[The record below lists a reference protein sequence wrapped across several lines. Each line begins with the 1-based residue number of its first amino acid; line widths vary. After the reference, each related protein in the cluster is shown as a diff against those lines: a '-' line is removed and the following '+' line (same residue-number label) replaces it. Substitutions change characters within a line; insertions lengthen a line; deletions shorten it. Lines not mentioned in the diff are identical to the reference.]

1 MLEAAAFASKLLLY
15 AATLGGVG
23 ASLHRAMGITLNR
36 RVFVWLGGAVAVTA
50 LLRLLV
56 VNAQMGGALTAAFS
70 ADHFQWM
77 WAGIGNQTTAF
88 LAGAALLFVSAYSA
102 SRISAIAAA
111 LAIAGGF
118 ALAGHSAGLEIPGPA
133 PYVVALHT
141 LIAGFWFAA
150 PWTLW
155 PRASEAGDL
164 TLHRTRMFT
173 RIAIIVV
180 PAIFVSGLWL
190 LWRIGGGI
198 DGVISS
204 LYGRL
209 LLGKLALGAAI
220 LGLGALNMT
229 VVTKKLA
236 AAPASGRKALRATLR
251 IDAVL
256 FLGVLLL
263 IASATSFTGPNE

>member
-15 AATLGGVG
+15 GAALGGAG
-23 ASLHRAMGITLNR
+23 AGLHQAMGIVKHR
-36 RVFVWLGGAVAVTA
+36 RLFVWLGGAIACTA

-56 VNAQMGGALTAAFS
+56 VNAQMGGALAAAFS

-77 WAGIGNQTTAF
+77 WAGIGDQTTAF
-88 LAGAALLFVSAYSA
+88 LVGAALLSVSAFSPF
-102 SRISAIAAA
+102 RIFAIAASIV
-111 LAIAGGF
+111 IAGGF
-118 ALAGHSAGLEIPGPA
+118 GLAGHGAGLENPGPA

-141 LIAGFWFAA
+141 LIAGFWFVA
-150 PWTLW
+150 PFTLW
-155 PRASEAGDL
+155 PRNAEPDGL
-164 TLHRTRMFT
+164 TLHRTRMFS
-173 RIAIIVV
+173 RIAVFIV
-180 PAIFVSGLWL
+180 PALFVSGLWL

-229 VVTKKLA
+229 VVTERLV
-236 AAPASGRKALRATLR
+236 AAPASGCDALRATLR
-251 IDAVL
+251 VDAIL
-256 FLGVLLL
+256 FLGVLML
-263 IASATSFTGPNE
+263 IASATTFTGPNE

>member
-15 AATLGGVG
+15 AATLGGAG
-23 ASLHRAMGITLNR
+23 AGLHWAIGITVER
-36 RVFVWLGGAVAVTA
+36 RLFTWLGGAVAVTA

-56 VNAQMGGALTAAFS
+56 VNAQMGGAVTAAFS

-88 LAGAALLFVSAYSA
+88 LVGAALLFVSAFSG
-102 SRISAIAAA
+102 SRILAIAASIV
-111 LAIAGGF
+111 IAGGF
-118 ALAGHSAGLEIPGPA
+118 GLAGHSAGLENPGPA

-155 PRASEAGDL
+155 PRSAEAGAL

-173 RIAIIVV
+173 RIAVIIV

-198 DGVISS
+198 DGVIAS

-229 VVTKKLA
+229 VVTRRLTTA
-236 AAPASGRKALRATLR
+236 SASGRNALRATLR

>member
-23 ASLHRAMGITLNR
+23 AGLHRAIGITSNR
-36 RVFVWLGGAVAVTA
+36 RLFVWLGGAVALTA

-88 LAGAALLFVSAYSA
+88 LVGAAMLSVSAFSPFQ
-102 SRISAIAAA
+102 IFAIAASIV
-111 LAIAGGF
+111 IAGGF
-118 ALAGHSAGLEIPGPA
+118 GLAGHGAGLEIPGVA

-141 LIAGFWFAA
+141 LIAGFWFMA

-155 PRASEAGDL
+155 PRAAEADEL
-164 TLHRTRMFT
+164 PIHRTRMFT
-173 RIAIIVV
+173 RVAVILV
-180 PAIFVSGLWL
+180 PLLFLSGVWL

-198 DGVISS
+198 EGVLSFV
-204 LYGRL
+204 YGRL
-209 LLGKLALGAAI
+209 LLGKLALASAI
-220 LGLGALNMT
+220 LGLGALNMS
-229 VVTKKLA
+229 VVIKRLET
-236 AAPASGRKALRATLR
+236 APGSGRKALRTTLR

-263 IASATSFTGPNE
+263 IASSTSFTGPNE

>member
-1 MLEAAAFASKLLLY
+1 MAAAFASKLLLY

-23 ASLHRAMGITLNR
+23 AGLHRAMGINVHGRL
-36 RVFVWLGGAVAVTA
+36 FVWLGGAVAAAV
-50 LLRLLV
+50 LLRV
-56 VNAQMGGALTAAFS
+56 VVVHAQMSEGLAAAFS
-70 ADHFQWM
+70 AEQFSWTWM
-77 WAGIGNQTTAF
+77 GIGKQTTAF
-88 LAGAALLFVSAYSA
+88 LVGAAVLCVTAFSA
-102 SRISAIAAA
+102 SRILAIAA
-111 LAIAGGF
+111 LIVIAGGF
-118 ALAGHSAGLEIPGPA
+118 GLAGHSVGLEVPGVA
-133 PYVVALHT
+133 PYVVMLHT
-141 LIAGFWFAA
+141 LIAAFWFAA

-155 PRASEAGDL
+155 PRAAEAGDV
-164 TLHRTRMFT
+164 TLHRTRTFS
-173 RIAIIVV
+173 RIAVFIVPV
-180 PAIFVSGLWL
+180 IFISGVWL
-190 LWRIGGGI
+190 LWRIGGGV

-263 IASATSFTGPNE
+263 IASATTFTGPNE